1 MPRKTALEALERC
14 RRGGAWS
21 SQTLSTLLERRAL
34 DSRDAA
40 FCSRLFLGTLQN
52 LYYLDFCIDRCARGK
67 LEPKLRDIL
76 RLGAYQL
83 LFMDRVPAVAAV
95 NESVKL
101 CKACGYTRAAGLVNA
116 VLRRLSSEGT
126 PEIPGEGSASY
137 LSIRWSHPLPLV
149 EELISLRGYEGAAAV
164 LALDN
169 EAAPTYIQTNYLR
182 TTPEALAERLGAE
195 PFAGVPGCLVFP
207 GGAVAGRAEFQD
219 GLFYVQDP
227 AARAA
232 VYMAG
237 VKPGMRILD
246 ACAAPGGKSFA
257 AAMDMRD
264 EGEIVSC
271 DVSGAKLALVADG
284 AERMGLSC
292 IDCRV
297 RDAREIDEGLF
308 DLVIADVPCSGLG
321 VIRKKPEIRYRD
333 AAEAAGLPALQGEIL
348 RHLSASVA
356 PGGSIC
362 YCTCTWR
369 EAENSAVTH
378 AFLAENKD
386 FEMEQERTFWPD
398 LDGTDGFYSC
408 RMRRKSGI

>member
-34 DSRDAA
+34 DGRDAA

-52 LYYLDFCIDRCARGK
+52 LYYLDFCIDHYARGK

-83 LFMDRVPAVAAV
+83 LFMERVPPMAAV
-95 NESVKL
+95 NEAVKL
-101 CKACGYTRAAGLVNA
+101 CKGCGYTRAAGLVNA
-116 VLRRLSSEGT
+116 VLRRLASEGA
-126 PEIPGEGSASY
+126 PAVPGEGSAEY

-149 EELISLRGYEGAAAV
+149 EELITLRGYDGAAAV
-164 LALDN
+164 LALNN
-169 EAAPTYIQTNYLR
+169 EVAPTYIQTNYLR
-182 TTPEALAERLGAE
+182 TTPEALAERLGAK
-195 PFAGVPGCLVFP
+195 PFDGVAGCLVLS
-207 GGAVAGRAEFQD
+207 GGSVAGRSEFQD

-237 VKPGMRILD
+237 VKPGMRVLD
-246 ACAAPGGKSFA
+246 ACAAPGGKSYA
-257 AAMDMRD
+257 AAMDMRG

-271 DVSGAKLALVADG
+271 DVSGAKLALVAEG
-284 AERMGLSC
+284 AERMGIGC

-297 RDAREIDEGLF
+297 RDARELDEGLF

-333 AAEAAGLPALQGEIL
+333 AAEATGLPALQGEIL
-348 RHLSASVA
+348 RHLAASVK
-356 PGGSIC
+356 PGGSLC

-369 EAENSAVTH
+369 ETENSAVTH
-378 AFLAENKD
+378 AFLAENSD
-386 FEMEQERTFWPD
+386 FEMQEERTFWPD